1 MRKFLSVFLLALFLV
16 ACDGEL
22 PTKLATVEDARIPSV
37 FLENGYAFTGDHPA
51 EVIPVDHADTEEVA
65 ALVDELEKKDVD
77 EIYFNLSKTDD
88 VVTYLVLP
96 RYAGLRFE
104 LYDDDDTVPVY
115 SYETKPTECIF
126 VTVDREDLEDHTLAV
141 IDGDEKTVLAL
152 TANEIAT
159 SEEIGE

>member
-1 MRKFLSVFLLALFLV
+1 M
-16 ACDGEL
+16 
-22 PTKLATVEDARIPSV
+22 
-37 FLENGYAFTGDHPA
+37 
-51 EVIPVDHADTEEVA
+51 
-65 ALVDELEKKDVD
+65 
-77 EIYFNLSKTDD
+77 
-88 VVTYLVLP
+88 LP

-141 IDGDEKTVLAL
+141 IDGDKKTVLAL